1 MPGAEDDPVVRSHIA
16 HGILE
21 RGHVGDV
28 VGVARRRV
36 AGEAVVGPINSL
48 VMCNTLDVK
57 ILRYIELQKASPFT
71 KKFDVFLQG
80 AMLLLGQLF
89 HRLGPRSEA
98 QRLLLELSVFDFEK
112 PSKSHQRALRKL
124 EKLSKLVHR
133 KRRGDVTLVAF
144 DSQQLG
150 HVQISL
156 RREFFN

>member
-1 MPGAEDDPVVRSHIA
+1 MSPNGAAGDAPTERGREVGNAEPVESRGQRGDPRPPTARSRSSTPGAEDDPVGRAHIA
-16 HGILE
+16 HGLLE

-71 KKFDVFLQG
+71 KKFDVLLQG

-98 QRLLLELSVFDFEK
+98 QRLLLELSVFDFEQA
-112 PSKSHQRALRKL
+112 SKSH
-124 EKLSKLVHR
+124 
-133 KRRGDVTLVAF
+133 
-144 DSQQLG
+144 
-150 HVQISL
+150 
-156 RREFFN
+156 